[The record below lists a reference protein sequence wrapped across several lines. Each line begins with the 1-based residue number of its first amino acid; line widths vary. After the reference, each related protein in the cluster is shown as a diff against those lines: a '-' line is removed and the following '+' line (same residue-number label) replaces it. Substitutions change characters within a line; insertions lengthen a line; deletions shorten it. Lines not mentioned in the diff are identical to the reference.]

1 MAARCWAS
9 PWLDTAELK
18 LGQYIHRKR
27 VPDQTRQDRWAGVEE
42 VLDGPNRA

>member
-1 MAARCWAS
+1 MLMAARCWAS

-27 VPDQTRQDRWAGVEE
+27 EPGRTREAQWAQE
-42 VLDGPNRA
+42 RQH